1 MCLEGPNITSSRHSG
16 RGAGSAPGVL
26 PFPPDIGKLITELQA
41 RLHIALAE
49 LDRERGGNERLRGEN
64 GQLRAEIEK
73 LKLTIA
79 KLSKNSANSSK
90 PSSSDIVKPKPREKP
105 KKGKRKIGAQ
115 PGHPRHERAAWPGG
129 ETDEIH
135 EYLLAACPDCHTK
148 VLPTDGEP
156 KILQQVE
163 LSGKPIIRHE
173 HRAYPFWCPKCKKI
187 HFMEFPPEIVR
198 EGLFKADLT
207 ALVAYMKHVCH
218 ASFSTI
224 RKFIRDVLREKVS
237 RGYLRK
243 LMVKV
248 GHALDEPYE
257 ELLKRLPLE
266 TRLNVDET
274 GHKENGGRFWTWVF
288 KADLHVLF
296 KIHKSRGS
304 DVLVDVLGKE
314 FDGVLGCDYFSAY
327 RKFMRDFDVAVQ
339 FCLAHLIRDIRFLTS
354 LPDAGSRAYGQRL
367 LQAVRGLFKVIHDSD
382 GMAPEALTAAL
393 EKAKTA
399 IMAAALDDI
408 PSRLD
413 KDGKELNREVANM
426 AKRFRENGE
435 AYFTFITTPGMDPTN
450 NEGERAIRFVVID
463 RHVTQG
469 TRSVKGRK
477 TSERLWTVIATC
489 ALQGRSAY
497 NFILEAVKAHFRSE
511 PAPSLLHAP
520 G

>member
-1 MCLEGPNITSSRHSG
+1 
-16 RGAGSAPGVL
+16 
-26 PFPPDIGKLITELQA
+26 
-41 RLHIALAE
+41 
-49 LDRERGGNERLRGEN
+49 
-64 GQLRAEIEK
+64 
-73 LKLTIA
+73 
-79 KLSKNSANSSK
+79 
-90 PSSSDIVKPKPREKP
+90 
-105 KKGKRKIGAQ
+105 
-115 PGHPRHERAAWPGG
+115 
-129 ETDEIH
+129 
-135 EYLLAACPDCHTK
+135 
-148 VLPTDGEP
+148 
-156 KILQQVE
+156 
-163 LSGKPIIRHE
+163 
-173 HRAYPFWCPKCKKI
+173 
-187 HFMEFPPEIVR
+187 
-198 EGLFKADLT
+198 
-207 ALVAYMKHVCH
+207 
-218 ASFSTI
+218 
-224 RKFIRDVLREKVS
+224 
-237 RGYLRK
+237 
-243 LMVKV
+243 
-248 GHALDEPYE
+248 
-257 ELLKRLPLE
+257 
-266 TRLNVDET
+266 
-274 GHKENGGRFWTWVF
+274 
-288 KADLHVLF
+288 
-296 KIHKSRGS
+296 
-304 DVLVDVLGKE
+304 
-314 FDGVLGCDYFSAY
+314 VLGCDYFSAY